1 MEHLAQ
7 AIEQEI
13 KRRLYEEHEG
23 LMLALRSFVCF
34 SAKDPS
40 EQPKFDEKHALNIFS
55 ERIRVFSEIL
65 VRTHGEVVREMVAP
79 QKAIGKKIIG

>member
-40 EQPKFDEKHALNIFS
+40 EQPKFNKQHAMDIFS
-55 ERIRVFSEIL
+55 ERIKVFSEIL
-65 VRTHGEVVREMVAP
+65 LRTHGEVVQDMVAP
-79 QKAIGKKIIG
+79 QQAIKKLM